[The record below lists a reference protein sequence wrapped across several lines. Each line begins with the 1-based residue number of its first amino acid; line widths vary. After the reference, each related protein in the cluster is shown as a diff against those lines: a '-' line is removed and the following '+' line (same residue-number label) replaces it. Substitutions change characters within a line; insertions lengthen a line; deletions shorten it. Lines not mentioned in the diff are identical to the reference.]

1 MYKCIHFF
9 AGLNELNI
17 VIKLPIQDEIIA
29 AFLVIVRSNTNSE
42 SAINSTAA
50 ALKWLHSLV
59 NSKSNPVDSPIVQH
73 IAISGRRNLHKSPVQ
88 KAPISLEQVK
98 SSGPDNKLIDLRT
111 ARYVSLKYV
120 LLLRHDEMAQIKAC
134 HFSELSDGTGISI
147 FIPRSKTNI
156 FRDGSTA
163 VISNTLDKYS
173 PVVILQRY
181 MSECGIRIG
190 QDVFIFTPLSL
201 FSSTKSYKPMA
212 DISLSYTRY

>member
-1 MYKCIHFF
+1 MF
-9 AGLNELNI
+9 AWLKELNI

-50 ALKWLHSLV
+50 ALKRLHSLV

-73 IAISGRRNLHKSPVQ
+73 IISGRRNLHKPPVQ

-98 SSGPDNKLIDLRT
+98 SIIDTFSGPDNKLIDLRT
-111 ARYVSLKYV
+111 ACYVSLKYV
-120 LLLRHDEMAQIKAC
+120 LLLRHGEMAQIKAC
-134 HFSELSDGTGISI
+134 HISDGKGISI
-147 FIPRSKTNI
+147 LIPRSKTNI

-190 QDVFIFTPLSL
+190 QYVFIFTPLSYFQVL
-201 FSSTKSYKPMA
+201 NH
-212 DISLSYTRY
+212 ISQ